1 MFRKL
6 ITASLALIVA
16 LVTGGCAF
24 NQYDTTGFNLI
35 SVAEEK
41 QLGDRFAGEIRKKYT
56 VVQDPEVQA
65 YIDRLGKRLLAG
77 TRKIEFPYT
86 FTVVKDDSVNA
97 FAIPGGHTYIHTG
110 LIKRAD
116 SESELAAVLAH
127 EINHVV
133 ARHGTRQMTQDYGY
147 GLLLQ
152 LVLGQNPNLLAK
164 LTADLFGK
172 AGTMAYSRGMENQA
186 DILAVETLH
195 KTGYN
200 PNGIITFFQK
210 LETPGQQRPGQ
221 LASFFSTHPMT
232 ADRIQNVRNEI
243 AKLPP
248 RTFTSDD
255 RTAFQRIKS
264 KLVN

>member
-1 MFRKL
+1 M
-6 ITASLALIVA
+6 ITRFLVASLLI
-16 LVTGGCAF
+16 LGTLFTGGCAF
-24 NQYDTTGFNLI
+24 NQYDTAGFNLI
-35 SVAEEK
+35 SVADEK
-41 QLGDRFAGEIRKKYT
+41 QLGDRFAGEIEKKYT

-65 YIDRLGKRLLAG
+65 YVDRLGKRLLSG
-77 TRKIEFPYT
+77 TRKVEFPYT
-86 FTVVKDDSVNA
+86 FKVVKDDSINA

-116 SESELAAVLAH
+116 NESELAAVLAH

-172 AGTMAYSRGMENQA
+172 AGSMAYSRGMETQA
-186 DILAVETLH
+186 DILAVETLY

-200 PNGIITFFQK
+200 PNGIITFFRK
-210 LETPGQQRPGQ
+210 LEVPGQQKPGQ

-232 ADRIQNVRNEI
+232 ADRIQSVNDEI
-243 AKLPP
+243 AKFPAKA
-248 RTFTSDD
+248 FTAEDNK
-255 RTAFQRIKS
+255 TFQRIKI
-264 KLVN
+264 KVN